1 MASYPF
7 PTQKWVHTESVVSF
21 EEEPTMQP
29 QVYTMNFPPGFPQS
43 EGNNQEKEHIGLLS
57 KSYKIMSLNQ
67 CQAVEID

>member
-1 MASYPF
+1 
-7 PTQKWVHTESVVSF
+7 
-21 EEEPTMQP
+21 MQP